1 MSPRLAVPPFRRRG
15 ATSRSASRRSKGGP
29 RSGAARQSLADLVDA
44 AVSGLGAKPVR
55 AVLTALGTV
64 LGIGSLV
71 VTLGIARTA
80 GAQIV
85 QRFDALAATTVTVE
99 PAQRPGLGG
108 GGAGGGGRRVVLPW
122 DADDRL
128 SRLNGVVAAGGYGEV
143 DAGAA
148 RVRTSEL
155 RDPSN
160 RSDLKLRV
168 VGASPGL
175 FAAVKAEPTAGRFF
189 DLGHDQRA
197 DRVAVLGSGAARQL
211 GITDVARQ
219 PAVFIGDEA
228 FTVIGIMGDP
238 ARESG
243 LSNAI
248 LVPGGTARARFG
260 LDGPSKVVADT
271 EIGAARLIAGQ
282 APLALRPA
290 EPSALRAASPPDA
303 KATRE
308 AVSKDVNGIFVV
320 LGLVSLVVGAIGIM
334 NVTLV
339 TVMERTG
346 EIGLRRAL
354 GARKRHIA
362 TQFLTEST
370 TLGLTGGVA
379 GATIGIVTIV
389 VVSAVRHWTPVL
401 DLRLAAAAPV
411 GGALTGLLA
420 GLYPAWRAASLEP
433 VDALRAGA

>member
-1 MSPRLAVPPFRRRG
+1 MRAAV
-15 ATSRSASRRSKGGP
+15 ATS
-29 RSGAARQSLADLVDA
+29 RQSLADLVDA

-99 PAQRPGLGG
+99 PAQRPGFGGG
-108 GGAGGGGRRVVLPW
+108 GGAGGGNQVVLPW

-128 SRLNGVVAAGGYGEV
+128 DRLNGAVAAGGYGQV
-143 DAGAA
+143 DAGQA

-160 RSDLKLRV
+160 RADLKLGV

-175 FAAVKAEPTAGRFF
+175 FAAIKADPAAGRFF
-189 DLGHDQRA
+189 DQGHSQRG
-197 DRVAVLGSGAARQL
+197 DRVVVLGSGAARQL
-211 GITDVARQ
+211 GITDVSRR

-228 FTVIGIMGDP
+228 FTVIGIMGAP
-238 ARESG
+238 AREPG
-243 LSNAI
+243 LASAI
-248 LVPGGTARARFG
+248 IIPGGTAQARFG
-260 LDGPSKVVADT
+260 LRGPSKVVVET
-271 EIGAARLIAGQ
+271 EVGAARLIAGQ

-290 EPSALRAASPPDA
+290 DPSVLRAVSPPEA

-308 AVSKDVNGIFVV
+308 AVSNDVNGIFVV

-362 TQFLTEST
+362 AQFLTEST
-370 TLGLTGGVA
+370 TLGLTGGIA
-379 GATIGIVTIV
+379 GATIGIVVIV
-389 VVSAVRHWTPVL
+389 AVSAVRHWTPVL

-411 GGALTGLLA
+411 GGALTGLVA

>member
-1 MSPRLAVPPFRRRG
+1 MRRPTMTGRTDGRTDGRG
-15 ATSRSASRRSKGGP
+15 P
-29 RSGAARQSLADLVDA
+29 GAARQSLADLLDA

-108 GGAGGGGRRVVLPW
+108 GGGGGAGSGGGRRVMLPW

-128 SRLNGVVAAGGYGEV
+128 DRLNGVVAAGGYGEV

-197 DRVAVLGSGAARQL
+197 DRVAVLGAGAARQL

-228 FTVIGIMGDP
+228 FTVIGIMGEP

-243 LSNAI
+243 LSSAI

-260 LDGPSKVVADT
+260 LDGAAKVVVDT
-271 EIGAARLIAGQ
+271 EIGAARLIASQ

-290 EPSALRAASPPDA
+290 DPAALRAASPPDA

-308 AVSKDVNGIFVV
+308 AVSDDVNGIFVV

-362 TQFLTEST
+362 VQFLTEST

-389 VVSAVRHWTPVL
+389 AVSAVRHWTPVL

-420 GLYPAWRAASLEP
+420 GVYPAWRAASLEP
-433 VDALRAGA
+433 VDALRA

>member
-1 MSPRLAVPPFRRRG
+1 MRAAV
-15 ATSRSASRRSKGGP
+15 ATS
-29 RSGAARQSLADLVDA
+29 RQSLADLVDA

-99 PAQRPGLGG
+99 PAQRPGFGGG
-108 GGAGGGGRRVVLPW
+108 GGAGGGNQVVLPW

-128 SRLNGVVAAGGYGEV
+128 DRLNGAVAAGGYGQV
-143 DAGAA
+143 DAGQA

-160 RSDLKLRV
+160 RADLKLGV

-175 FAAVKAEPTAGRFF
+175 FAAIKADPAAGRFF
-189 DLGHDQRA
+189 DQGHSQRG
-197 DRVAVLGSGAARQL
+197 DRVVVLGSGAARQL
-211 GITDVARQ
+211 GITDVSRR

-228 FTVIGIMGDP
+228 FTVIGIMGAP
-238 ARESG
+238 AREPG
-243 LSNAI
+243 LASAI
-248 LVPGGTARARFG
+248 IMPGGTAEARFG
-260 LDGPSKVVADT
+260 LRGPSKVVVDT
-271 EIGAARLIAGQ
+271 EVGAARLIAGQ

-290 EPSALRAASPPDA
+290 DPSVLRAVSPPEA
-303 KATRE
+303 KTTRE
-308 AVSKDVNGIFVV
+308 AVSNDVNGIFVV

-362 TQFLTEST
+362 AQFLTEST
-370 TLGLTGGVA
+370 TLGLTGGIA
-379 GATIGIVTIV
+379 GATIGIVVIV
-389 VVSAVRHWTPVL
+389 AVSAVRHWTPVL

-411 GGALTGLLA
+411 GGALTGLVA